1 MHRRLGQPAKL
12 SLDQSN
18 SSQMLNLF
26 EMIRHDDSRVSDHPE
41 AVSTQLRELA
51 SQAGALHQQ
60 PTDQLALAPGLQ
72 VRTAAL
78 EQQVGNLRSY
88 FDPLAKT
95 VEKSAAR
102 RSGLFSRRN
111 MDSLKQ
117 SSALTDR
124 LLQSRQHNTA
134 SKQSQRNVCY
144 HCRQLTKQVED
155 KLEL

>member
-1 MHRRLGQPAKL
+1 
-12 SLDQSN
+12 
-18 SSQMLNLF
+18 MLNLF
-26 EMIRHDDSRVSDHPE
+26 EMIRHGDTRVTDHPE
-41 AVSTQLRELA
+41 AVTTQLRELA

-60 PTDQLALAPGLQ
+60 STDQLALAPGLQ

-102 RSGLFSRRN
+102 RSGLFSRRD

-124 LLQSRQHNTA
+124 LLQSRQHTTA

-144 HCRQLTKQVED
+144 PCRQLTKQVED